1 MYFVDG
7 FEFFL
12 WDVLDGTVWNDSHWE
27 YLVSKGRQ
35 VFRKRVISG
44 GSATNISEKN
54 LVISA
59 RHFGGTQLVLETF
72 GKIPNFQ
79 NSLFMRDL
87 VWFK

>member
-12 WDVLDGTVWNDSHWE
+12 WDVLDGTVCNDSLWE

-44 GSATNISEKN
+44 GSATR
-54 LVISA
+54 V
-59 RHFGGTQLVLETF
+59 
-72 GKIPNFQ
+72 
-79 NSLFMRDL
+79 
-87 VWFK
+87 